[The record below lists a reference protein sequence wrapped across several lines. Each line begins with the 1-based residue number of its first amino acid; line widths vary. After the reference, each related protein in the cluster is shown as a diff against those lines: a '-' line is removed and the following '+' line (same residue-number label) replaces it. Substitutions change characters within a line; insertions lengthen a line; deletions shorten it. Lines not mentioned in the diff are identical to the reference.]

1 MTRAEPSQQAHWFL
15 WENERACGVFF
26 CEIKSK
32 GFTFQ
37 HTRDLPKR
45 AEGVV
50 CPPSRTS
57 EAGYRGGG
65 GPELPDGLDHAEAH
79 FHTAVGVVLAGL
91 RKPGDAV
98 VAVPQDFDAKTV
110 MLLEGTGG
118 GEDRVSQHTGQC
130 RRRAWRRGARAQ
142 EVCTL
147 GSGAPTLDKSL
158 SYLPRKLGGTPNRA
172 WGGSQVECGHG
183 KATGFWV
190 PRVQGPVPA
199 LPRASVW
206 SGRPL
211 CGQGWRRVDI
221 HPACPAPPWESG
233 RPQRLPSQDTCPN
246 EQF

>member
-45 AEGVV
+45 VEGVV

-57 EAGYRGGG
+57 EARYRRGG

-98 VAVPQDFDAKTV
+98 VAVPQDFDTKTV

-118 GEDRVSQHTGQC
+118 GEDRVSTQGSAADGLGEEGRGL
-130 RRRAWRRGARAQ
+130 RRSAPWARA
-142 EVCTL
+142 
-147 GSGAPTLDKSL
+147 
-158 SYLPRKLGGTPNRA
+158 
-172 WGGSQVECGHG
+172 
-183 KATGFWV
+183 
-190 PRVQGPVPA
+190 
-199 LPRASVW
+199 
-206 SGRPL
+206 
-211 CGQGWRRVDI
+211 
-221 HPACPAPPWESG
+221 HPP
-233 RPQRLPSQDTCPN
+233 
-246 EQF
+246 

>member
-1 MTRAEPSQQAHWFL
+1 MIYRKGQKGWFVP
-15 WENERACGVFF
+15 RHARPG
-26 CEIKSK
+26 
-32 GFTFQ
+32 Q
-37 HTRDLPKR
+37 D
-45 AEGVV
+45 
-50 CPPSRTS
+50 
-57 EAGYRGGG
+57 RGGG

-98 VAVPQDFDAKTV
+98 VAVPQDFDTKTV

-172 WGGSQVECGHG
+172 WVVHRWSVVTEKQL
-183 KATGFWV
+183 GFGFQGYRAPCRPCHVLVSGLDAHCVDRAGAGWTFTLH
-190 PRVQGPVPA
+190 VQRPPGNPGARSVF
-199 LPRASVW
+199 LLKTCVRMNSFKQASAEREGLR
-206 SGRPL
+206 STNS
-211 CGQGWRRVDI
+211 
-221 HPACPAPPWESG
+221 PPIST
-233 RPQRLPSQDTCPN
+233 P
-246 EQF
+246 F